1 VRRLALSLAVLSVL
15 LASPSAS
22 AQLLEQADAAELA
35 QSLADA
41 LEDQDVCYGWRVTID
56 DENGS
61 VTEDVGSSLGPGEP
75 VAEGSAQCPRF
86 VLLRGIVDYTSELS
100 EAEDSAYYAIESNL
114 RRPPTVSELEDIG
127 HGADRLLGEKDD
139 EALFN
144 AVGALPLL
152 VADHGEAKP
161 VGFEPG
167 SDLPA
172 EQAGKPTGNQGND
185 FLRENWAP
193 LIFCLLLVFG
203 GLIWFV
209 NTLRA
214 GRTPTTPSGG
224 R

>member
-1 VRRLALSLAVLSVL
+1 MRRLALSLAI
-15 LASPSAS
+15 LAALVAAPSAS
-22 AQLLEQADAAELA
+22 AQLLEEADAAELA

-41 LEDQDVCYGWRVTID
+41 FEDQGVCYGWRVEVN
-56 DENGS
+56 DETAS
-61 VTEDVGSSLGPGEP
+61 DFVDVGSSFGPGKAL
-75 VAEGSAQCPRF
+75 AEGPEPCTKSV
-86 VLLRGIVDYTSELS
+86 VLVGRVFYTSETS
-100 EAEDSAYYAIESNL
+100 EAEDSAFYAIESNL
-114 RRPPTVSELEDIG
+114 TKPPTVEELEDLG
-127 HGADRLLGEKDD
+127 HGADGLLGEQDD

-167 SDLPA
+167 SNLPP

-193 LIFCLLLVFG
+193 LIICLLLVFG
-203 GLIWFV
+203 GAIWFV
-209 NTLRA
+209 NALRA